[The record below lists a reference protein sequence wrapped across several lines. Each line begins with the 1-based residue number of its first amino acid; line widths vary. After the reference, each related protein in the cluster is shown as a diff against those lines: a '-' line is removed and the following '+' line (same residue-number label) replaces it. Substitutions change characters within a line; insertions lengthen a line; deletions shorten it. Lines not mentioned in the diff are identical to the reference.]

1 MLNGPTQLLC
11 DYKKESLLAFKN
23 LFSFHVFICSLHLFI
38 YILVYIPWD
47 KQWDIYSHP
56 VVVPEPDSGGL
67 PPDAKKLG
75 LKYFLEV
82 FLARDFLEG
91 WIGSLTVKPTLQ
103 EKCKRLIQY
112 AIRDA

>member
-56 VVVPEPDSGGL
+56 VVYVVGIPVISSWDTDVPHVIVCTATYPTGY
-67 PPDAKKLG
+67 AKR
-75 LKYFLEV
+75 E
-82 FLARDFLEG
+82 
-91 WIGSLTVKPTLQ
+91 TL
-103 EKCKRLIQY
+103 
-112 AIRDA
+112 